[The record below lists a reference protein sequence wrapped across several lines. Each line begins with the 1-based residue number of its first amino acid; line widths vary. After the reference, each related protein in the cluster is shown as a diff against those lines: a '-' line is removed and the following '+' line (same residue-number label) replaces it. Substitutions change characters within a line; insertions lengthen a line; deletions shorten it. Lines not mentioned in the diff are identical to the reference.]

1 MTKSDDDRFSG
12 ASAQHVEIDSGKA
25 NKNASVRTAHHSHSC
40 GAVRIDACRSAT
52 AERRKR
58 CFRALAL

>member
-1 MTKSDDDRFSG
+1 
-12 ASAQHVEIDSGKA
+12 
-25 NKNASVRTAHHSHSC
+25 VRTAHHSHSC